1 MFSFFSAP
9 HSFFVSLSSNREG
22 KKSKKLPHRNRWE
35 RERERGR
42 RCKSRWRS
50 STHCRWSTSSPPS
63 ACKPG
68 WVRSASVSVFF
79 FFLHYFLVLI
89 HFVVTICFM
98 RTRLCFDYLSLFKV
112 IWETKTR
119 ERNRGWERKNNFLLS
134 WEFFF
139 KNEYWFGVPTCQES
153 YCSNSKKKIGVGEAL
168 RGCFLCVYS
177 PKLAL
182 ERLLEKH

>member
-1 MFSFFSAP
+1 MFSFFSPP

-35 RERERGR
+35 RERESEVTAAKADGD
-42 RCKSRWRS
+42 
-50 STHCRWSTSSPPS
+50 HPLIAAGPPPHHQVHANRVGS
-63 ACKPG
+63 D
-68 WVRSASVSVFF
+68 RLLSLFF

-119 ERNRGWERKNNFLLS
+119 ERNRGWERKDNFLLS
-134 WEFFF
+134 WEFFLRMNIDLEF
-139 KNEYWFGVPTCQES
+139 LHVKRATVATL
-153 YCSNSKKKIGVGEAL
+153 KKKLE
-168 RGCFLCVYS
+168 
-177 PKLAL
+177 L
-182 ERLLEKH
+182 ERLLEGVFCVFTLQNWL

>member
-1 MFSFFSAP
+1 MFSFFSPP

-35 RERERGR
+35 RERERGH

-79 FFLHYFLVLI
+79 FLHYFLVLI
-89 HFVVTICFM
+89 HFVFTICFM

-119 ERNRGWERKNNFLLS
+119 ERNRGWERKDNFLLS
-134 WEFFF
+134 WEFFLRMNIDLEF
-139 KNEYWFGVPTCQES
+139 LHVKRATVATL
-153 YCSNSKKKIGVGEAL
+153 KKKLE
-168 RGCFLCVYS
+168 
-177 PKLAL
+177 L
-182 ERLLEKH
+182 ERLLEGVFCVFTLQNWL

>member
-1 MFSFFSAP
+1 MFSFFSPP

-35 RERERGR
+35 REREWGH

-79 FFLHYFLVLI
+79 FFFIIFLFWFTLLLQFVLWELDCVLI
-89 HFVVTICFM
+89 IC
-98 RTRLCFDYLSLFKV
+98 LCLKSFERQK
-112 IWETKTR
+112 R
-119 ERNRGWERKNNFLLS
+119 ERETEGER
-134 WEFFF
+134 
-139 KNEYWFGVPTCQES
+139 
-153 YCSNSKKKIGVGEAL
+153 
-168 RGCFLCVYS
+168 
-177 PKLAL
+177 
-182 ERLLEKH
+182 ERIIFY